1 MENIMREELTNE
13 LANET
18 TGRSANENRI
28 QAVIMAGGKGTRLAA
43 LTKDEIPKPMVM
55 VAGKPLLLWQV
66 ERLRENGFTDIIM
79 VIGHLGEK
87 IREYFGNGDRFGV
100 NIQYFVEDTPL
111 GTAGSFY
118 YLKDMLTEDTFVMM
132 SGDLFFDIDFSRMLR
147 FHKEKGSAATLF
159 VHPNGHPFDS
169 DLLVMEEDGRILKFD
184 SKHNKRDYWYDNCVN
199 AGIFVFDKK
208 ICDLVPE
215 PVKKNLENDVLREMI
230 EAGEPVYGYRS
241 PEYVKDVGTVDR
253 INQTLSDIE
262 RGFIFKKC
270 LREKQKCIFLDRDGT
285 LNKYK
290 GLIYKEEDFELEDD
304 AVEAVGRINRLG
316 YLGIVVTNQP
326 VVARGLCSIEEVE
339 NIHRKMATLLGQ
351 KGVFLDDVFFCP
363 HHPDKGYPEEN
374 PAYKIPCE
382 CRKPKIGMIEK
393 AAQKY
398 NIDLSASWMI
408 GDTTIDIQTG
418 LNAGMH
424 TALVMTGEAGKD
436 GKYDVKPELVCES
449 LSEAVNKILSMDE
462 RRTEEK

>member
-1 MENIMREELTNE
+1 
-13 LANET
+13 
-18 TGRSANENRI
+18 
-28 QAVIMAGGKGTRLAA
+28 
-43 LTKDEIPKPMVM
+43 
-55 VAGKPLLLWQV
+55 
-66 ERLRENGFTDIIM
+66 
-79 VIGHLGEK
+79 
-87 IREYFGNGDRFGV
+87 
-100 NIQYFVEDTPL
+100 
-111 GTAGSFY
+111 
-118 YLKDMLTEDTFVMM
+118 
-132 SGDLFFDIDFSRMLR
+132 
-147 FHKEKGSAATLF
+147 
-159 VHPNGHPFDS
+159 
-169 DLLVMEEDGRILKFD
+169 
-184 SKHNKRDYWYDNCVN
+184 
-199 AGIFVFDKK
+199 
-208 ICDLVPE
+208 
-215 PVKKNLENDVLREMI
+215 MI
-230 EAGEPVYGYRS
+230 EVGEPVYGYRS

-253 INQTLSDIE
+253 IDQTLSDIE
-262 RGFIFKKC
+262 RGFISKKC

-304 AVEAVGRINRLG
+304 AVEAVGRINRSG